1 MSFLTNASQ
10 AMPEVNTDVA
20 ETIND
25 LLVKELGY
33 STEVAD
39 FWSKAL
45 ARKDGAMHV
54 YANDVAL
61 KMGIV
66 YYNNQIFKAQ
76 GKVIDL
82 TEAYAEFLLS
92 YMEKNPVG
100 AEVDLKEVAFM
111 LTPQQTEHLKRC
123 IEHCITTQRMTD
135 HRQDLV
141 KCLDERLK
149 TMRENAQQT
158 D

>member
-1 MSFLTNASQ
+1 MSFLTNAGQ

-33 STEVAD
+33 SPEVAD

-66 YYNNQIFKAQ
+66 YYNNQIFNAQ
-76 GKVIDL
+76 GKVSEL

-92 YMEKNPVG
+92 YMEKHPFEAN
-100 AEVDLKEVAFM
+100 VDLKEIAFM

-123 IEHCITTQRMTD
+123 IENCITTQRMTD
-135 HRQDLV
+135 HRQDII
-141 KCLDERLK
+141 KCLNERLK
-149 TMRENAQQT
+149 MMHENTQQAG
-158 D
+158 

>member
-1 MSFLTNASQ
+1 
-10 AMPEVNTDVA
+10 MPEVNTDVA

-45 ARKDGAMHV
+45 ARKDGAMHA

-66 YYNNQIFKAQ
+66 YYNNQIFEAQ
-76 GKVIDL
+76 GKVINL

-92 YMEKNPVG
+92 YMEKNSVG
-100 AEVDLKEVAFM
+100 TEVDLKEIAFM
-111 LTPQQTEHLKRC
+111 LTPQQTAHLKRC

-135 HRQDLV
+135 HRQDIV
-141 KCLDERLK
+141 KCLNERLK
-149 TMRENAQQT
+149 MMHENTPQAG
-158 D
+158 

>member
-10 AMPEVNTDVA
+10 AMSEVNTDVA

-54 YANDVAL
+54 YADDIAL

-66 YYNNQIFKAQ
+66 YYNNQIFDAQ
-76 GKVIDL
+76 VKVTGL

-92 YMEKNPVG
+92 YMEKNSVG
-100 AEVDLKEVAFM
+100 FDVDLKDVAFM

-123 IEHCITTQRMTD
+123 IENCITTQRMTD